1 MSPRGEAA
9 RRRTKNHGQQQGKN
23 TRPTRARHKVDNPSW
38 VVVDGYEEEWYEDKD
53 VEATIAYLD
62 MLLGITS
69 DAQNNKK
76 GREAKN
82 NNRGDKR

>member
-1 MSPRGEAA
+1 M
-9 RRRTKNHGQQQGKN
+9 
-23 TRPTRARHKVDNPSW
+23 VDNPSW